1 MTLKKQVEGLEVSTV
16 CKSKSKKIKISLL
29 QTMEAHRVARG

>member
-1 MTLKKQVEGLEVSTV
+1 VFSVCICIIAVKKMA
-16 CKSKSKKIKISLL
+16 KISLL